1 MSKEVITIKAQSQEM
16 AEKLARGVWAVC
28 PDAEIKLSYPK
39 PWLFTCQ
46 ITSWVGKT
54 FSVQISNAMPKCFT
68 EYSSPEK
75 IYPAYSQVP
84 EPPAERKA
92 TTHHQVG
99 FCSMPATEE
108 QNVLSMLKTMLL
120 QPRLKRSQKP
130 YRRRG
135 LEMHPG
141 TR

>member
-54 FSVQISNAMPKCFT
+54 FSVQISNAIPKCFAGH
-68 EYSSPEK
+68 SSPE
-75 IYPAYSQVP
+75 
-84 EPPAERKA
+84 
-92 TTHHQVG
+92 
-99 FCSMPATEE
+99 
-108 QNVLSMLKTMLL
+108 
-120 QPRLKRSQKP
+120 
-130 YRRRG
+130 
-135 LEMHPG
+135 
-141 TR
+141 